1 MIIDFQNLNVSQL
14 LPATQFD
21 ERVLEFLKLWSS
33 ESAVIEVQTSGS
45 TGKPKKLLVSKDQMK
60 SSAKMTGTF
69 LNLRAGQSALLCLPV
84 DFISGMMMIVR
95 AAQQKMIL
103 YTAKPSSNPLE
114 KIDSNFD
121 FCAMTPLQV
130 ENALS
135 KIHFIKNL
143 IIGGAATSQQLCD
156 KIKQHLA
163 AFDNGNRVY
172 ETYGMTETLSHIALK
187 NIYPFEDDYFNLLPN
202 VEIRTDDRG
211 CLQIYAPKITDGWIN
226 TNDVV
231 ELSGDKKFRFLGRAD
246 HVINS
251 GGAKIHPEEI
261 EKILR
266 KYVDHEL
273 VVIGM
278 KDEILGERLTLV
290 IEGDD
295 KLQIRECV
303 EGARFDKSYHKP
315 KEIVFVNQ
323 IPRTPNGKIARIDTL
338 NMLIKQQLTK

>member
-135 KIHFIKNL
+135 KIHFIKNI
-143 IIGGAATSQQLCD
+143 IIGGAAT
-156 KIKQHLA
+156 
-163 AFDNGNRVY
+163 
-172 ETYGMTETLSHIALK
+172 
-187 NIYPFEDDYFNLLPN
+187 
-202 VEIRTDDRG
+202 
-211 CLQIYAPKITDGWIN
+211 
-226 TNDVV
+226 
-231 ELSGDKKFRFLGRAD
+231 
-246 HVINS
+246 
-251 GGAKIHPEEI
+251 
-261 EKILR
+261 
-266 KYVDHEL
+266 
-273 VVIGM
+273 
-278 KDEILGERLTLV
+278 
-290 IEGDD
+290 
-295 KLQIRECV
+295 
-303 EGARFDKSYHKP
+303 
-315 KEIVFVNQ
+315 
-323 IPRTPNGKIARIDTL
+323 
-338 NMLIKQQLTK
+338 